1 MKKTALY
8 IAFGALS
15 LAALP
20 SCNKFLDV
28 QPKGTL
34 LQEVQFSSLQGYYDA
49 FYGVYGTMA
58 KSDLYGQ
65 RMTNGF
71 VDELA
76 QMFGSTGAT
85 STSVKTRAYNYTDV
99 SVQAEIYSLWLGQ
112 YQVISYVTTF
122 LKVLN

>member
-49 FYGVYGTMA
+49 FYGV
-58 KSDLYGQ
+58 S
-65 RMTNGF
+65 
-71 VDELA
+71 VD
-76 QMFGSTGAT
+76 G
-85 STSVKTRAYNYTDV
+85 K
-99 SVQAEIYSLWLGQ
+99 
-112 YQVISYVTTF
+112 
-122 LKVLN
+122 

>member
-8 IAFGALS
+8 IALGALS
-15 LAALP
+15 LAGLP

-34 LQEVQFSSLQGYYDA
+34 LQEIQFSTLQGYYDA

-58 KSDLYGQ
+58 SSDLYGQ
-65 RMTNGF
+65 RLTHGF

-76 QMFGSTGAT
+76 FGVNFS
-85 STSVKTRAYNYTDV
+85 
-99 SVQAEIYSLWLGQ
+99 
-112 YQVISYVTTF
+112 
-122 LKVLN
+122 